1 MRRIRRVTNTAIAD
15 VLERVAG
22 LLTVQHANAWRIAA
36 YRRAAA
42 SIREHPRA
50 LRAELDE
57 GGMEALEA
65 IPGIGRG
72 IASAIR
78 ELLATGRLGLLDRLE
93 GQVTPEDLF
102 TLVPGIGEVLAARIH
117 TELGI
122 DTLEELEL
130 AAHDGRLEAVAGFGP
145 RRTASIRASL
155 DALLSP
161 SVRRR
166 ARRIAIARP
175 MTGTSPQ
182 ADAVVQEP
190 AGPAGSTDTPGEQRR
205 PAVDLLLDVDLEYR
219 HRVYRGDL
227 RRIAPRRFNPTGRA
241 WLPILHTERE
251 GWHFTALFSNTSTAH
266 ELEKTRDWV
275 VIYFDRDGDEDQVT
289 VVTEYRGPLA
299 GRRVV
304 RGREAECRDWYDRP
318 APPARESRAAQPV
331 G

>member
-1 MRRIRRVTNTAIAD
+1 MHKARRVTNSSIAD
-15 VLERVAG
+15 TLERVAG
-22 LLTVQHANAWRIAA
+22 LLAAQHANAYRIAA
-36 YRRAAA
+36 YRKAA
-42 SIREHPRA
+42 SIIREHPRA
-50 LRAELDE
+50 LRAEFED
-57 GGMEALEA
+57 GGIEALEA

-78 ELLATGRLGLLDRLE
+78 EQLATGRLGLLARLE

-102 TLVPGIGEVLAARIH
+102 TLVPGVGEVLAARIH
-117 TELGI
+117 SALGI

-130 AAHDGRLEAVAGFGP
+130 AAHDGRLEAVTGFGP
-145 RRTASIRASL
+145 RRVASMNASL

-166 ARRIAIARP
+166 ARRIAVPRDA
-175 MTGTSPQ
+175 Q
-182 ADAVVQEP
+182 AGERGEDEE
-190 AGPAGSTDTPGEQRR
+190 AGERR
-205 PAVDLLLDVDLEYR
+205 PGVDLLLDVDLEYH

-227 RRIAPRRFNPTGRA
+227 RKIAPRRFNPTGRA

-275 VIYFDRDGDEDQVT
+275 VVYFDRDGDEDQVT
-289 VVTEYRGPLA
+289 VVTEYRGDLA

-304 RGREAECRDWYDRP
+304 RGREAECRTYYEAAVRR
-318 APPARESRAAQPV
+318 ATASR
-331 G
+331 